1 VALCVCRARGYGYTE
16 QYKIM
21 NIFIIGFGNMG
32 QAIAQSL
39 RKAQL
44 RYDISASSLDV
55 ADFEKTTSILSA
67 KPDNSYITLK
77 DANAVILAVKPQDLE
92 TAAKETKDKIQ
103 KNAILVSIAAGVTIA
118 KIRKLFGRGKIV
130 RVMPNIGLSVGQGI
144 SAWKSSRLSSTDEKN
159 ARQLLND
166 LSENFEVN
174 KEELIDAVTAISGSG
189 PAYFF
194 LFAEALEKSATAL
207 GLGEKDARAL
217 VEKTLSASASLQ
229 KGASYEALVRK
240 VASKGGTT
248 EAALR
253 VFKKR
258 GLSRIVE
265 EAAKAAFNRAQE
277 LNEK

>member
-1 VALCVCRARGYGYTE
+1 M
-16 QYKIM
+16 K
-21 NIFIIGFGNMG
+21 IFIIGFGHMG

-39 RKAQL
+39 RGSQS
-44 RYDISASSLDV
+44 RYDISASSLDT
-55 ADFEKTTSILSA
+55 AGLEKAASALSVT
-67 KPDNSYITLK
+67 PDCAYVNLK
-77 DANAVILAVKPQDLE
+77 DADAVIIAVKPQDLTTVAE
-92 TAAKETKDKIQ
+92 ETKGLISE
-103 KNAILVSIAAGVTIA
+103 NAILVSIAAGVTIA
-118 KIRKLFGRGKIV
+118 KIKKLFGRDKIV

-144 SAWKSSRLSSTDEKN
+144 SAWKSSGLSSDDGKI
-159 ARQLLND
+159 ARKFLDD
-166 LSENFEVN
+166 LSENFEVS

-194 LFAEALEKSATAL
+194 LFAEALEKSAKAL

-229 KGASYEALVRK
+229 KGASYKELVNK

-253 VFKKR
+253 VFEKN

-265 EAAKAAFNRAQE
+265 EAAKAAHNRAQE
-277 LNEK
+277 LNEE